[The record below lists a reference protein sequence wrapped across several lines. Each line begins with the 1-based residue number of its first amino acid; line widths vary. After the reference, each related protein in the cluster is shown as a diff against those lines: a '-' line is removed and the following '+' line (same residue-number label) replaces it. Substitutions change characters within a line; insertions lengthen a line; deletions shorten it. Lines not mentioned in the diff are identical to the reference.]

1 MSTSYPISLQ
11 RSELLRRIRPR
22 PLARLTVLHAPAGFG
37 KSTLLLQL
45 RQALLNEGAVVALLA
60 LEPADNDVSRF
71 LNRLQS
77 QLGGDA
83 ATPEALLQRLERQ
96 DGPVALLLD
105 DTEHLQD
112 ASVLAL
118 LRELLDRL
126 PSEGQLVL
134 AGRGRHDLGLGRL
147 RVRGELLE
155 LGVDALRFSL
165 AETEAYFAAQ
175 PSLELQP
182 DGAARIHRKTE
193 GWPAG
198 VAMSTAVLQRLP
210 AGNDF
215 MQQLC
220 ASDQALD
227 SYLREAVLDQLHPQT
242 QQLLLRTSLLRRI
255 DPGLCELMLPGC
267 DVQRILD
274 DLSGD
279 GFLVTPQETASST
292 TWRMH
297 GLFAEVLR
305 NRLV

>member
-182 DGAARIHRKTE
+182 DGAAR
-193 GWPAG
+193 PAG
-198 VAMSTAVLQRLP
+198 SSARFRSAFSDATNLRP
-210 AGNDF
+210 ARSSCRGNSRP
-215 MQQLC
+215 
-220 ASDQALD
+220 AA
-227 SYLREAVLDQLHPQT
+227 P
-242 QQLLLRTSLLRRI
+242 
-255 DPGLCELMLPGC
+255 
-267 DVQRILD
+267 
-274 DLSGD
+274 
-279 GFLVTPQETASST
+279 
-292 TWRMH
+292 
-297 GLFAEVLR
+297 
-305 NRLV
+305 